1 MTILQLNPHICVDT
15 PLGPGV
21 ALFIIDYAVHT
32 NTCWVV
38 AIEKLDWTIKHFD
51 ANDVKIHKN
60 WTYHFGS
67 MGFGGGE
74 VSIKKT
80 EAVEKK

>member
-51 ANDVKIHKN
+51 ANDVKFIRIGHTISAL
-60 WTYHFGS
+60 WDLA
-67 MGFGGGE
+67 
-74 VSIKKT
+74 
-80 EAVEKK
+80 AVKSV

>member
-74 VSIKKT
+74 VSVKKT
-80 EAVEKK
+80 EVVEKK